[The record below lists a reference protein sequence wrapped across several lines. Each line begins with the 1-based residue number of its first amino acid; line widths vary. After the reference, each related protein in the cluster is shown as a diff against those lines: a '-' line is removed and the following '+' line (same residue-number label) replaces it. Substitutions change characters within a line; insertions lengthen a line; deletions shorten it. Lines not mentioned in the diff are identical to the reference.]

1 MSPRTLEAIERV
13 LMAALAVIL
22 ALGVWNAF
30 LRVIAAPANG
40 ATPTTEEPE
49 AAGSPVPTSTRAPIV
64 VRTTTT
70 TSGVPTSG
78 PATAFPFKDGVC
90 RQTQPRTN
98 DSVTLLRIYFNCGN
112 IIEPSGAT
120 FVYRTVPATAQ
131 RLTATLRELV
141 QGPTEAEAELGFGS
155 FFSEETAAA
164 FRGVTISDGR
174 AFIDFNE
181 FDVPEAVT
189 ATDQGRQFFV
199 IEIAANALQYDS
211 VTSVEMSLEGSCEA
225 FSELIGSTGCTV
237 ITQSD
242 L

>member
-1 MSPRTLEAIERV
+1 
-13 LMAALAVIL
+13 MAALAVIL

-30 LRVIAAPANG
+30 LRVIEAPGGDG
-40 ATPTTEEPE
+40 ATTTHSPDDDDQ
-49 AAGSPVPTSTRAPIV
+49 AAATTTTTSRIV

-70 TSGVPTSG
+70 TTEAPGQTTS
-78 PATAFPFKDGVC
+78 TAFPFTDGVC

-98 DSVTLLRIYFNCGN
+98 ESVTLLRVYFNCGN

-155 FFSEETAAA
+155 FFSAATADA

-174 AFIDFNE
+174 AFIDFNRFE
-181 FDVPEAVT
+181 VPEVVT

-211 VTSVEMSLEGSCEA
+211 VTSVEISLEGDCEA
-225 FSELIGSTGCTV
+225 FSELIGASGCTV